1 MTTTLITGANK
12 GLGFETARQLIAL
25 GHTVYVGARDED
37 KARQAAEQLGPNAH
51 PLLIDITDEA
61 SVQAAADQVT
71 EAEGDGGLDVLI
83 NNAAIAGG
91 GIPPIDTTGADFAR
105 ILDTNVVG
113 AVRVVHAFLPLLLRS
128 KRGLVVNVS
137 SGLGSLNRATDP
149 DQMESQ
155 RIALSYSASKAAL
168 NMLTVQYAKAFPQLR
183 VNAVDPGYTA
193 TDLNGHR
200 GTQTVEEGVVAIV
213 RAATLPDGNNAP
225 TGTFTGS
232 DGTVP
237 W

>member
-12 GLGFETARQLIAL
+12 GLGFETARQLIAT
-25 GHTVYVGARDED
+25 GHTVYVGARDEGN
-37 KARQAAEQLGPNAH
+37 ARQAAEALGPNAR

-61 SVQAAADQVT
+61 SVQAAAETVGKAD
-71 EAEGDGGLDVLI
+71 DGLDVLI
-83 NNAAIAGG
+83 NNAGIAGG
-91 GIPPIDTTGADFAR
+91 ATAPIDTTGDDLVR

-113 AVRVVHAFLPLLLRS
+113 AVRVTHAFLPLLLRS
-128 KRGLVVNVS
+128 KRGILVNVS
-137 SGLGSLNRATDP
+137 SGLGSLSWATDP
-149 DQMESQ
+149 SRMESQ
-155 RIALSYSASKAAL
+155 RNFLNYPASKAAL

-183 VNAVDPGYTA
+183 VNAVDPGFTA

-213 RAATLPDGNNAP
+213 RAATLPDDADAP
-225 TGTFTGS
+225 TGTFTNA
-232 DGTVP
+232 DGPVP

>member
-12 GLGFETARQLIAL
+12 GLGFETARQLIAA
-25 GHTVYVGARDED
+25 GHTVYVGSRDEGN
-37 KARQAAEQLGPNAH
+37 AQQAAEALGPNAR

-61 SVQAAADQVT
+61 SVQAAAESVGK
-71 EAEGDGGLDVLI
+71 AGDGLDVLI
-83 NNAAIAGG
+83 NNAGIAGG
-91 GIPPIDTTGADFAR
+91 SIAPIDTTGDSLAR
-105 ILDTNVVG
+105 LLDTNTVG
-113 AVRVVHAFLPLLLRS
+113 AVRVTHAFLPLLLRS

-137 SGLGSLNRATDP
+137 SGLGSIGWATDP
-149 DQMESQ
+149 SRLESQ
-155 RIALSYSASKAAL
+155 LVLLNYAASKAAL

-183 VNAVDPGYTA
+183 INVVDPGYTA

-213 RAATLPDGNNAP
+213 RAATLPEGDDAP
-225 TGTFTGS
+225 TGTFTNA
-232 DGTVP
+232 DGPVP